1 MSDRTMGRGQTA
13 TIDMK
18 ARIAVLK
25 AHGLGIDEIVTVLWQ
40 RCKRAEQ
47 GAGYRYEFATPDP
60 VRSDGQLRQ
69 LAGR

>member
-25 AHGLGIDEIVTVLWQ
+25 AEGLDTSQILSVLWQ
-40 RCKRAEQ
+40 RCMQAEQ
-47 GAGYRYEFATPDP
+47 GAGYRYEFAGTKP
-60 VRSDGQLRQ
+60 VPAALIG
-69 LAGR
+69 

>member
-13 TIDMK
+13 TNDMK

-25 AHGLGIDEIVTVLWQ
+25 ADGLDTSEIVSILWQ
-40 RCKRAEQ
+40 RCMQAEQ
-47 GAGYRYEFATPDP
+47 GAGYRYEFAAPDS

-69 LAGR
+69 PAGR

>member
-25 AHGLGIDEIVTVLWQ
+25 AEGLDTSQILSVLWQ
-40 RCKRAEQ
+40 RCMQAEQ
-47 GAGYRYEFATPDP
+47 GAGYEYEFAGTEP
-60 VRSDGQLRQ
+60 VPAALIG
-69 LAGR
+69 